1 MSQITSGV
9 GLITGV
15 PIEETVNKL
24 IAISGRSR
32 DLLVQRGKSLVAE
45 QSAVDQLASLTLSL
59 QFSVNK
65 LKSPSTYSAAKATS
79 SDETKLSASVAEGGS
94 PTPGSYN
101 IRPVRTATSHQL
113 LSASFSDLSAG
124 LGEGK
129 LSLRV
134 GGHVDPSVQLADLN
148 GGAGVKLGRIRLTD
162 RSGETAT
169 IDLRSTRTVEDVLRA
184 INDSTDVSIQ
194 ASVSGDSIRL
204 TDTSGGT
211 GTLSVSEVAGGTT
224 AAGLGLAG
232 VAASGATLTG
242 DDIYRLNNGTRL
254 ATLNDGRGVDQ
265 RGEGID
271 ELDVRLA
278 DGTTLLVDID
288 GASTLGGVLEKIN
301 AAAPTKVRASVAADG
316 QRIELRDLTTGG
328 NTFLVQNVGI
338 GTAAEDLGI
347 AGAGDGGVIV
357 GDRLIGGLKD
367 TLVSSL
373 KGGQGLNLGR
383 ITITNRDGD
392 DPVTINLGNAETLS
406 QAIDAI
412 NGADAGVRASINAS
426 RSGIQITDT
435 TGGDGPLVIADAD
448 STSTA
453 TALGIKVDANVDTV
467 NSGSLNRQVV
477 ARNTKL
483 STLNG
488 GLGVPLGSIRITDTA
503 GRSSSLDLGR
513 TNDPVETLGDVI
525 DKINS
530 LSVGVEASINATGD
544 GLLLT
549 DTAGGGGKLTVT
561 EVGGNKTAAG
571 LRIAG
576 ASSATNAAGRQ
587 VIDGKTNYEFDLTD
601 LTDSA
606 AAASLAELR
615 NGAGIDQGVF
625 RVTAS
630 SGKSFVVNL
639 GETGNEAF
647 TVGDVIE
654 KINTAAASA
663 GVAVTASLGNNG
675 TALKLVD
682 RARGG
687 AELKVED
694 LGSGTAA
701 AELGIETTSGAASRD
716 RERTIVGTSLINSA
730 TSDQGALKSLAD
742 KINRTQAGFTASVFE
757 DGDGFRLAL
766 QSAKTGAANELLFD
780 LGETDLGLEETVSA
794 GDALALVGSA
804 NGSGGVLLA
813 SGTNTFDGA
822 IPGVELTVNQPSDT
836 AVSVEVSSDTDPLVA
851 AVEDFVK
858 SYNAI
863 RSNLDSAASFDPT
876 SNTTGVLF
884 GRGEVVRVD
893 SELSRVATGSFSG
906 LGRFASLQSIGVSVG
921 SDGKLSLDKAKLNDA
936 IDKSAEDVERLLRDD
951 QRGVA
956 ARFTDAIDRLAGD
969 DNSLLLARSQALTAS
984 IDSTQSRVDLWEA
997 RLGRQREKL
1006 LLNFYRLEDTIA
1018 KLQTNLSSLSN
1029 IKPITS

>member
-32 DLLVQRGKSLVAE
+32 DLLVQRGQSLVAE

-79 SDETKLSASVAEGGS
+79 SDESKLTASVAAGAS
-94 PTPGSYN
+94 PTPGSTS

-124 LGEGK
+124 LGQGK
-129 LSLRV
+129 LNLRV
-134 GGHVDPSVQLADLN
+134 GGHVDPSVLLADLN

-162 RSGETAT
+162 RSGESAT
-169 IDLRSTRTVEDVLRA
+169 IDLRTARTVEDVLEA
-184 INDSTDVSIQ
+184 INASTDVSVQ
-194 ASVSGDSIRL
+194 ASVSGDSIQL
-204 TDTSGGT
+204 TDTSGGS
-211 GTLSVSEVAGGTT
+211 GTLGVAEVGGGTT
-224 AAGLGLAG
+224 AAGLGLVG
-232 VAASGATLTG
+232 VTPSGATLTG
-242 DDIYRLNNGTRL
+242 ADIYRLNNSTRL
-254 ATLNDGRGVDQ
+254 GTLNDGRGVDQ

-271 ELDVRLA
+271 ELDIRLA

-288 GASTLGGVLEKIN
+288 GATTLGGVLEKIN
-301 AAAPTKVRASVAADG
+301 ASAPTKVRASVAEDG
-316 QRIELRDLTTGG
+316 QRIELRDLTTGSS
-328 NTFLVQNVGI
+328 TFLVQNVGV
-338 GTAAEDLGI
+338 GAAADDLGI
-347 AGAGDGGVIV
+347 AGVGSAGLIS

-383 ITITNRDGD
+383 ITVTNRGGAAA
-392 DPVTINLGNAETLS
+392 TIDLAAAETLS
-406 QAIDAI
+406 EAIDTI
-412 NGADAGVRASINAS
+412 NDANAGVRASINAS
-426 RSGIQITDT
+426 RSGIQIVDT

-453 TALGIKVDANVDTV
+453 TALKIKIDANIDRV
-467 NSGSLNRQVV
+467 NSGSLDRQVA

-483 STLNG
+483 TALNG
-488 GLGVPLGSIRITDTA
+488 GLGVPLGSIRITDS
-503 GRSSSLDLGR
+503 GGR
-513 TNDPVETLGDVI
+513 TSSVDLNQANNPAETLGDVI
-525 DKINS
+525 DRINS

-549 DTAGGGGKLTVT
+549 DTARGGGKLTVA

-571 LRIAG
+571 LRIGG
-576 ASSATNAAGRQ
+576 ASAATDSAGRQ
-587 VIDGKTNYEFDLTD
+587 VIDGKTNYEFDLSD
-601 LTDSA
+601 LTESA
-606 AAASLAELR
+606 EAATLAELR
-615 NGAGIDQGVF
+615 NGAGIDLGVF

-639 GETGNEAF
+639 GETGSEAF

-701 AELGIETTSGAASRD
+701 AELGIETTSGAASSA
-716 RERTIVGTSLINSA
+716 RERTIVGASLIDSA

-766 QSAKTGAANELLFD
+766 QSVKTGAANELLFD
-780 LGETDLGLEETVSA
+780 GGESDLGLEVTVKA

-813 SGTNTFDGA
+813 SGSNTFDGA
-822 IPGVELTVNQPSDT
+822 IPGVELTVNQPSES
-836 AVSVEVSSDTDPLVA
+836 SVTIEVTNDSDPLVA

-858 SYNAI
+858 SYNSI
-863 RSNLDSAASFDPT
+863 RSNLDKAASFDAT
-876 SNTTGVLF
+876 NNTTGVLF

-906 LGRFASLQSIGVSVG
+906 LGRFASLQSIGVSIG

-936 IDKSAEDVERLLRDD
+936 IEKSAEDVERLLSDD

-956 ARFTDAIDRLAGD
+956 AKFTDAIDRLAGD

-984 IDSTQSRVDLWEA
+984 IDSTESRVEQWEA
-997 RLGRQREKL
+997 RLSRQREKL

-1029 IKPITS
+1029 IRPITS